1 MRIKHFFGLAVIA
14 AMTAS
19 CSSNNDLVNGG
30 GNGSG
35 ENESG
40 ASYAS
45 FSINLPTTRGTR
57 AGSAPEF
64 NQGSDYEYKVND
76 ATLLIFKKGEPTKE
90 GETPKE
96 GDFTFVESAELGSM
110 APWQKPNPDETGV
123 TTHAKITAKLNNVDK
138 TDGYYALVLLNNG
151 TGDNVK
157 VTLPKKGAKFSDWNV
172 DTNTNKDKEAT
183 NKIANTN
190 NGFYMANA
198 PLFKDNNVTTLVA
211 IDKDKIY
218 PTEEQAAKSAATDV
232 YVERGLAKVTLS
244 TGTATGKTDENG
256 AYKVA
261 DGAYKDDKVTIKNW
275 ALDVTNQKTFPIHNV
290 DGLTTDYKEIWSN
303 TTAASETNGATN
315 QRFVDNKATLAQRV
329 YWGKD
334 PNYDKSDLCSTE
346 DADMKAL
353 KAEFNYVANKDV
365 TAEPS
370 QPLYCL
376 ENTFNLANMMQGQ
389 TTRVVFKATYKPA
402 SLPDGE
408 TTFYKIGKNTAIWK
422 ESDLVKEIKAAV
434 VSVVTGAKTDKI
446 TVDLKAKGNDITAAG
461 THYIK
466 AVNITVKTSETET
479 ATITDENIT
488 AINTQLGLKE
498 TDKVGISTYAG
509 GDSYY
514 IARIKHFGDDLTSW
528 KSGQSYDKNNLEFL
542 GRYGVLRNNWYELT
556 VNSVSGPGYPSV
568 PEVKPNTPDDEDNQ
582 YINVSV
588 KILDWAKRSQTV
600 DL

>member
-19 CSSNNDLVNGG
+19 CSSNNDLVGG

-35 ENESG
+35 ENVSG

-45 FSINLPTTRGTR
+45 FSITLPTTSGTR

-76 ATLLIFKKGEPTKE
+76 ATLLIFKKGETTKE
-90 GETPKE
+90 G
-96 GDFTFVESAELGSM
+96 DYTFVESAELGSM

-157 VTLPKKGAKFSDWNV
+157 VTLPKKGDKFSAWNV
-172 DTNTNKDKEAT
+172 DTNNDKEAT

-244 TGTATGKTDENG
+244 TGTATGKTDDNG

-261 DGAYKDDKVTIKNW
+261 DGAYKDDKVTINNW
-275 ALDVTNQKTFPIHNV
+275 ALDVTNKKTFPIHNV
-290 DGLTTDYKEIWSN
+290 DGLATDYKDIWSN
-303 TTAASETNGATN
+303 TATASTINSANN

-370 QPLYCL
+370 KPLYCL
-376 ENTFNLANMMQGQ
+376 ENTFNLDNMMQGQ

-402 SLPDGE
+402 SLPEGE
-408 TTFYKIGKNTAIWK
+408 TTFYKIGKNTAIWR
-422 ESDLVKEIKAAV
+422 EADLEKEIKAAV
-434 VSVVTGAKTDKI
+434 ASVVSGAAGKT
-446 TVDLKAKGNDITAAG
+446 TVTLNAPKNDITAAG
-461 THYIK
+461 THYITK
-466 AVNITVKTSETET
+466 DNITVTDVET
-479 ATITDENIT
+479 ISDENIQ

-528 KSGQSYDKNNLEFL
+528 KSGQAYDKNNLEYL

-556 VNSVSGPGYPSV
+556 VQSVSGPGYPSV
-568 PEVKPNTPDDEDNQ
+568 PEVKPNTPDDEDDK

-588 KILDWAKRSQTV
+588 KILDWAKRSQNV